1 MAEEKLVVIT
11 MLKGEFIHPA
21 WREEGTV
28 HEVDQRI
35 ADRWIEHGSAKLGGE
50 LKNATKPKA
59 AEGPELG
66 NFASFPASAKFAAA
80 GFTSVEAVQALV
92 AEKGDEWPKS
102 VKGITKGETG
112 KVSEALEALAKP
124 TEPAE
129 GDQTPTDN

>member
-1 MAEEKLVVIT
+1 MSKLVVIT
-11 MLKGEFIHPA
+11 MLRGEFIAPA

-28 HEVDQRI
+28 LEVDQRI

-50 LKNATKPKA
+50 LKNASSKA
-59 AEGPELG
+59 KLTDGPELG
-66 NFASFPASAKFAAA
+66 DFASFPASKKFAEA

-124 TEPAE
+124 AETTEGE
-129 GDQTPTDN
+129 STPEA

>member
-59 AEGPELG
+59 ADTDLG
-66 NFASFPASAKFAAA
+66 DFASFPASAKFAAA
-80 GFTSVEAVQALV
+80 GFTSIEAVQALV